1 MKTSVIQ
8 VHDMLSVLSVDEVEE
23 RIGGVPGVDSATVN
37 YAAGNATVRYDET
50 RLEVADIK
58 VIVHQR
64 GPQPAGESPPVDGN
78 EHEPAR
84 KPDAVPTP
92 KVAPASASKPEA
104 AMPKTSTVAAAAV
117 PPVTVPA
124 GNGQQDKTAP
134 ITQPSTPEP
143 AAPKAAPAAM
153 PAPIVRAGDGQQDKA
168 TPSAPSSATVAAP
181 PKPSSVAPAA
191 KPSMPVAAAPK
202 AAPDAKSPTP
212 TAAEPKPDS
221 WKVHALSLTVTL
233 SVAYTLCAIFDV
245 LFPPFGLLAALAP
258 ASPLPISG
266 SPLAY
271 LTGFALFTVAGFV
284 FGALHGIA
292 WEFWSKRLR

>member
-1 MKTSVIQ
+1 MKTSVIE
-8 VHDMLSVLSVDEVEE
+8 VHDMLSVLTVDEVEE
-23 RIGGVPGVDSATVN
+23 RIGGVPGVESATVN

-58 VIVHQR
+58 VMVHQR
-64 GPQPAGESPPVDGN
+64 GHQPAGESPPIDGS

-104 AMPKTSTVAAAAV
+104 AMPRTSTVAAAAV

-124 GNGQQDKTAP
+124 GDGQQDKTAP
-134 ITQPSTPEP
+134 IAQPSPPPSTTP
-143 AAPKAAPAAM
+143 
-153 PAPIVRAGDGQQDKA
+153 
-168 TPSAPSSATVAAP
+168 AAP
-181 PKPSSVAPAA
+181 PKPSPVAPAA
-191 KPSMPVAAAPK
+191 KPLMPSTPAAAAPK
-202 AAPDAKSPTP
+202 AAPDAKSLAP
-212 TAAEPKPDS
+212 TAAEPRADS

-233 SVAYTLCAIFDV
+233 SVAYTLCAVFDV
-245 LFPPFGLLAALAP
+245 LFPRFGLLAVLAP

-271 LTGFALFTVAGFV
+271 LTGFALFTVVGFV
-284 FGALHGIA
+284 LGAVHGIA
-292 WEFWSKRLR
+292 WEFWNKRLR